1 MMHFLTSIGAFALHL
16 VAGLALVGLFLISYA
31 RSTPHD
37 EMALIRKGNGAAALG
52 YGGAMVGFAIVLSR
66 AIGFSEHVGEVILWG
81 LIGLIVQVAG
91 HWILS
96 RAHPRLY
103 AAIDEGEISAGV
115 MKAAVAISL
124 GLINAAS
131 MTP

>member
-16 VAGLALVGLFLISYA
+16 AAGLALVGLFLFSYA

-37 EMALIRKGNGAAALG
+37 EMVLIRKGNSAAALG
-52 YGGAMVGFAIVLSR
+52 YGGAMIGFAIVLSR
-66 AIGFSEHVGEVILWG
+66 AIGFSEHVGEVVLWG
-81 LIGLIVQVAG
+81 LIGIVVQVAG
-91 HWILS
+91 HWVLS
-96 RAHPRLY
+96 RAMPRLY
-103 AAIDEGEISAGV
+103 AAIEDGDLSAGV
-115 MKAAVAISL
+115 MKASVAISL

>member
-1 MMHFLTSIGAFALHL
+1 MMHFLASIGAFALHL
-16 VAGLALVGLFLISYA
+16 VAGLALVGLYLFAYA

-37 EMALIRKGNGAAALG
+37 EMALIRKGNAAAAVG
-52 YGGAMVGFAIVLSR
+52 YGGAMIGFAIVLSR

-81 LIGLIVQVAG
+81 LIGLVVQVAG

-96 RAHPRLY
+96 RAIPRLY
-103 AAIDEGEISAGV
+103 AALEEGEMSAGI

>member
-1 MMHFLTSIGAFALHL
+1 MMHFLASIGAFALHL
-16 VAGLALVGLFLISYA
+16 VAGLALVGLYLFTYA

-37 EMALIRKGNGAAALG
+37 EMALIRKGNAAAAVG
-52 YGGAMVGFAIVLSR
+52 YGGAMIGFAIVLSR

-81 LIGLIVQVAG
+81 LIGLVVQVAG

-96 RAHPRLY
+96 RAIPRLY
-103 AAIDEGEISAGV
+103 AALEEGEMSAGI